1 MMDPVFSLEGKTVIV
16 TGAAQGIGRAIVDQ
30 ALAAGANV
38 AAVDLN
44 TSQLQPLLDAQGSQ
58 WLQDFLL
65 TQKQAGVTT
74 VFSSHALAP
83 VQVLADGVLQLVRGT
98 GTVQP
103 VQP

>member
-1 MMDPVFSLEGKTVIV
+1 MRQRL
-16 TGAAQGIGRAIVDQ
+16 
-30 ALAAGANV
+30 ALARALLPRPKLLLLDEPFSG
-38 AAVDLN
+38 
-44 TSQLQPLLDAQGSQ
+44 LDAQGSQ